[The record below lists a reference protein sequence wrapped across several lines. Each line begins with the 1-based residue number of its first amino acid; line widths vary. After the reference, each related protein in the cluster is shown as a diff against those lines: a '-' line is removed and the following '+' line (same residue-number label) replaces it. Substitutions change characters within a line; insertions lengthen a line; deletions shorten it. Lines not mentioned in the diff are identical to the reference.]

1 MRQTTTFTV
10 VQAEVPLDVT
20 VIESPTIDDVMVSE
34 AKIQAYSIATG
45 TDISGHIV
53 DRSVRD
59 ILLRLGVER

>member
-1 MRQTTTFTV
+1 MRQTTTFTI
-10 VQAEVPLDVT
+10 VQAGVPLDVT

-45 TDISGHIV
+45 TDISDHTV

-59 ILLRLGVER
+59 LLLRMGVER